1 MARRTA
7 LQAFTGESGAT
18 QTTRVWDD
26 QGMRREIKYVELKS
40 GFNDDG
46 PASISWVTFSK
57 TGRTLYYRG
66 RSLQRIIRGGAGSN
80 HIDVETG
87 EEYWISGVKKD
98 RQDRHWAG
106 KGVVEI
112 DDDAREEY
120 ERITGGSSRPSKG

>member
-1 MARRTA
+1 
-7 LQAFTGESGAT
+7 
-18 QTTRVWDD
+18 
-26 QGMRREIKYVELKS
+26 MRREIKYVELKT

-46 PASISWVTFSK
+46 PASISWITFSK

-80 HIDVETG
+80 HVDVETG

-98 RQDRHWAG
+98 RQDRHWSG